1 MPCPRLRYR
10 KPLTILGAVLL
21 LGVVLAGGHVLLLM
35 ASGNVAVVIPGEC
48 YRSAQPSR
56 EMLVKLVGQ
65 HGIRSV
71 INLRGEMPTN
81 DWYQEEI
88 AACRELSLAHFDVR
102 LSARRDW
109 TDAEVD
115 ELVDVLQRAPK
126 PMLIHCK
133 SGSDRTGVA
142 AAMFIALREGAMTDH
157 ARGQLSFR
165 YGHLSIPFIAEY
177 AMDRE
182 LEQFSER
189 LKTISPQAGTQ

>member
-1 MPCPRLRYR
+1 
-10 KPLTILGAVLL
+10 
-21 LGVVLAGGHVLLLM
+21 
-35 ASGNVAVVIPGEC
+35 
-48 YRSAQPSR
+48 
-56 EMLVKLVGQ
+56 MLQTLVRQ
-65 HGIRSV
+65 YGIRSV
-71 INLRGEMPTN
+71 INLRGEVLDN
-81 DWYQEEI
+81 DWYEEEI

-115 ELVDVLQRAPK
+115 QLLDVLQSAPK

-142 AAMFIALREGAMTDH
+142 AAMFVALREGAMTDH

-182 LEQFSER
+182 LEQFNER
-189 LKTISPQAGTQ
+189 LKTLSLQAGTQ